1 MLISSAL
8 HCDHP
13 VINTLLQGS
22 PTLCQGVQGQKKHDR
37 VPEDGRSVCD
47 DEERHY
53 RRLFDVAFCLLN
65 SRF

>member
-13 VINTLLQGS
+13 VINTLLQGR
-22 PTLCQGVQGQKKHDR
+22 PTLCQGVQDKSNMAEYWR
-37 VPEDGRSVCD
+37 I
-47 DEERHY
+47 EEGHATTKNVGC
-53 RRLFDVAFCLLN
+53 RRLLDVAFCLLN